1 MNDKLIKQLKSVGFE
16 RTESRFI
23 AFLTKVI
30 KGKTFKYNYTT
41 DNFWQKENITQVD
54 IWGPSF
60 EQIVAAVK
68 KHTGVD
74 LQPKQTKT
82 QRIAELE
89 NQTEVL
95 TTNLQKVEDMI
106 KDKSLIVDEN
116 TKAINKNKELIKQ
129 EVNDLNSLRALV
141 LEINARLN
149 KLERNNSLD
158 VAQKVLETTKEIGN
172 LALELKKLDMQ
183 DGGFI
188 EKKEESDGRVLAKA
202 EGNENILTKKQA
214 EALTN
219 KPKFKVGDKVVLKK
233 DVVIESDF
241 DCTGLKIGQ
250 EKGTVWTIE
259 SFKDFNMVHIVSG
272 YSAWMTKVSYL
283 EHAPKLKLGAWAEI
297 IGKTGDHFFKIGEK
311 VLIGALDVEEGYVC
325 STADTWYYVKK
336 EDLKPL

>member
-16 RTESRFI
+16 RTEGRFI
-23 AFLTKVI
+23 AFLAKVI

-54 IWGPSF
+54 IWEPSF

-74 LQPKQTKT
+74 LQLKQTKT

-89 NQTEVL
+89 NQIEVL
-95 TTNLQKVEDMI
+95 TTNLQKVEDMV
-106 KDKSLIVDEN
+106 KDKSLELD
-116 TKAINKNKELIKQ
+116 KINK
-129 EVNDLNSLRALV
+129 
-141 LEINARLN
+141 RLN

-188 EKKEESDGRVLAKA
+188 EKKEESNGRVLAKV
-202 EGNENILTKKQA
+202 EGNENILPKKQA
-214 EALTN
+214 EALTD

-241 DCTGLKIGQ
+241 DCSELKIDQ
-250 EKGTVWTIE
+250 EKGTVWTIKSCKEDWNITIVNGDIAWVVE
-259 SFKDFNMVHIVSG
+259 SF
-272 YSAWMTKVSYL
+272 YL
-283 EHAPKLKLGAWAEI
+283 EHAPKKELELGDWVEVAANKMGHIFEKGDKVMI
-297 IGKTGDHFFKIGEK
+297 TSFEDTDGKHWCTDGNYKD
-311 VLIGALDVEEGYVC
+311 LIH
-325 STADTWYYVKK
+325 K
-336 EDLKPL
+336 EHLKPL